1 MMCKPPC
8 FPVFLEGGDF
18 SGFLILI
25 SDFHMLLSSFLWFLM
40 TLVLLVLVQRWV
52 HQHLHGVAYLLSG
65 HEDMALMLY
74 ALPLLP
80 GVALHELSHALM
92 ARLLRVQ
99 TANLTV
105 VPRRQADGHVRLGS
119 VQVERV
125 DVIRGSLIGLAP
137 LLAGSLT
144 ILLIIRF
151 AFDVSTL
158 GVAVQRGD
166 IAGLLSSLGGV
177 LRAPDAWLWLYLL
190 FSIANAMMPS
200 PSDRET
206 WPPVILF
213 SLLLLSLAVALGL
226 NSALEGLG
234 VIADQA
240 LRWLAAAFTITLIVD
255 VPFVVII
262 FLLEATSGRALGRRV
277 EYTSPTDQSSKKKKR

>member
-1 MMCKPPC
+1 
-8 FPVFLEGGDF
+8 
-18 SGFLILI
+18 
-25 SDFHMLLSSFLWFLM
+25 MLLSSFLWFISV
-40 TLVLLVLVQRWV
+40 LVLLVLVQRWV
-52 HQHLHGVAYLLSG
+52 HQHLHGVAYLITG

-80 GVALHELSHALM
+80 GVALHELSHAVM

-105 VPRRQADGHVRLGS
+105 VPRRQTDGHVRLGS

-137 LLAGSLT
+137 LLTGSLA

-151 AFDVSTL
+151 AFDVNTL
-158 GVAVQRGD
+158 GEAVQRGD
-166 IAGLLSSLGGV
+166 IAGLLATLGGL

-213 SLLLLSLAVALGL
+213 SLLLLALALAMGL
-226 NSALEGLG
+226 NSAIVG
-234 VIADQA
+234 VGAVADQA

-277 EYTSPTDQSSKKKKR
+277 EYTSPADQSSKKKKR

>member
-1 MMCKPPC
+1 
-8 FPVFLEGGDF
+8 
-18 SGFLILI
+18 
-25 SDFHMLLSSFLWFLM
+25 MLLASFLWFLLALIM
-40 TLVLLVLVQRWV
+40 LVLVQRWV
-52 HQHLHGVAYLLSG
+52 HQHLHGVAYLITG

-80 GVALHELSHALM
+80 GVALHEMSHAVM
-92 ARLLRVQ
+92 ARLLGVQ
-99 TANLTV
+99 TANLSI
-105 VPRRQADGHVRLGS
+105 VPQRQPDGHVRLGS

-125 DVIRGSLIGLAP
+125 DVLRGSLIGLAP
-137 LLAGSLT
+137 LLTGSLV

-151 AFDVSTL
+151 AFDVNTL
-158 GVAVQRGD
+158 GGAVQQGD
-166 IAGLLSSLGGV
+166 IAGLLSSLGGL

-213 SLLLLSLAVALGL
+213 SILLLALAIALGW
-226 NSALEGLG
+226 NSAVEGVG
-234 VIADQA
+234 FIADQI
-240 LRWLAAAFTITLIVD
+240 LRWLAAAFTITLVVD
-255 VPFVVII
+255 APFVLII

-277 EYTSPTDQSSKKKKR
+277 EYLSPTKPADKKKKN

>member
-1 MMCKPPC
+1 
-8 FPVFLEGGDF
+8 
-18 SGFLILI
+18 
-25 SDFHMLLSSFLWFLM
+25 MLLSSFLWFIM

-52 HQHLHGVAYLLSG
+52 HQHLHGVAYLVTG

-80 GVALHELSHALM
+80 GVALHELSHAVM
-92 ARLLRVQ
+92 ARLLGVQ

-105 VPRRQADGHVRLGS
+105 VPRRQDDGHVRLGS

-125 DVIRGSLIGLAP
+125 DVVRGSLIGLAP
-137 LLAGSLT
+137 LLTGSLA
-144 ILLIIRF
+144 IVLIIRF
-151 AFDVSTL
+151 AFDISTL

-166 IAGLLSSLGGV
+166 IAGLLSSLGGL

-213 SLLLLSLAVALGL
+213 SLLLLALAIALGL
-226 NSALEGLG
+226 TSALEGLS
-234 VIADQA
+234 VVADQV

-277 EYTSPTDQSSKKKKR
+277 EYTSPADQSSKKKKH

>member
-1 MMCKPPC
+1 
-8 FPVFLEGGDF
+8 
-18 SGFLILI
+18 
-25 SDFHMLLSSFLWFLM
+25 
-40 TLVLLVLVQRWV
+40 
-52 HQHLHGVAYLLSG
+52 
-65 HEDMALMLY
+65 
-74 ALPLLP
+74 
-80 GVALHELSHALM
+80 VALHELSHAVM
-92 ARLLRVQ
+92 ARLLGVQ

-105 VPRRQADGHVRLGS
+105 IPRRQDDGHVRLGS

-125 DVIRGSLIGLAP
+125 DAIRGSLIGLAP
-137 LLAGSLT
+137 LLVGSLA

-151 AFDVSTL
+151 AFDISTL

-166 IAGLLSSLGGV
+166 IAGLLSSLGGL
-177 LRAPDAWLWLYLL
+177 LRAADAWLWLYLL
-190 FSIANAMMPS
+190 FSIANAMVPS

-213 SLLLLSLAVALGL
+213 SVLLLTLALALGFT
-226 NSALEGLG
+226 SALEGLG
-234 VIADQA
+234 VVADQV

>member
-1 MMCKPPC
+1 
-8 FPVFLEGGDF
+8 
-18 SGFLILI
+18 
-25 SDFHMLLSSFLWFLM
+25 MLLSSFLWFLIA
-40 TLVLLVLVQRWV
+40 LVLLVLVQRWV
-52 HQHLHGVAYLLSG
+52 HQHLHGVAYLVTG

-80 GVALHELSHALM
+80 GVALHELSHALV

-105 VPRRQADGHVRLGS
+105 VPRRQTDGHVRLGS

-125 DVIRGSLIGLAP
+125 DAIRGSLIGLAP

-166 IAGLLSSLGGV
+166 IAGLLASLGGL

-213 SLLLLSLAVALGL
+213 SLLLLSLAMAFGW
-226 NSALEGLG
+226 NSAVEGLSL
-234 VIADQA
+234 IADQV
-240 LRWLAAAFTITLIVD
+240 LRWLAAVFTITLLVD
-255 VPFVVII
+255 LPFVALI
-262 FLLEATSGRALGRRV
+262 FLVEATSSRALGRRV
-277 EYTSPTDQSSKKKKR
+277 EYTSPVDHSSEKKKR

>member
-1 MMCKPPC
+1 
-8 FPVFLEGGDF
+8 
-18 SGFLILI
+18 
-25 SDFHMLLSSFLWFLM
+25 MLLSSFLWFL
-40 TLVLLVLVQRWV
+40 LALILLVLVQRWV
-52 HQHLHGVAYLLSG
+52 HQHLHGVAYLIAG
-65 HEDMALMLY
+65 HEDMTLMLY

-105 VPRRQADGHVRLGS
+105 VPRRQTDGHVRLGS

-137 LLAGSLT
+137 LLVGSLA

-151 AFDVSTL
+151 AFDVNTL
-158 GVAVQRGD
+158 GEAVQRGD
-166 IAGLLSSLGGV
+166 IAGLLSSLGGL

-213 SLLLLSLAVALGL
+213 SLLLLALALAMGL
-226 NSALEGLG
+226 NSAIVG
-234 VIADQA
+234 VGAVADQA
-240 LRWLAAAFTITLIVD
+240 LRWLAAAFTIILIVD

-277 EYTSPTDQSSKKKKR
+277 EYTSPADQSSKKKKR

>member
-1 MMCKPPC
+1 
-8 FPVFLEGGDF
+8 
-18 SGFLILI
+18 
-25 SDFHMLLSSFLWFLM
+25 MLLSSFLWFII

-52 HQHLHGVAYLLSG
+52 HQHLHGVAYLITG
-65 HEDMALMLY
+65 HEEMALMLY

-80 GVALHELSHALM
+80 GVALHELSHAVM
-92 ARLLRVQ
+92 ARLLGVQ

-105 VPRRQADGHVRLGS
+105 IPRRQDDGHVRLGS

-125 DVIRGSLIGLAP
+125 DAVRGSLIGLAP
-137 LLAGSLT
+137 LLVGSVA

-151 AFDVSTL
+151 AFDISTL

-166 IAGLLSSLGGV
+166 IAGLLSSLGGL

-190 FSIANAMMPS
+190 FSIANAMVPS

-206 WPPVILF
+206 WPSVILF
-213 SLLLLSLAVALGL
+213 CVLLLTLALALGL
-226 NSALEGLG
+226 TSALEGLG
-234 VIADQA
+234 VVADQV